1 MVQVQQETVSRNY
14 ASNQQLGRSGE
25 VKPEGTNFVTSLPI
39 IAFQLVLMK
48 CQKNDEWPIRIWL
61 GRKGLKLSLFRG
73 LPSLTIPFQWNLN
86 LWKRLVENGS
96 QLQKRGNSMWREI
109 EKKARAE
116 INFLIFSFLCSQSWA
131 WESCEA
137 KIWESETVD

>member
-1 MVQVQQETVSRNY
+1 MIQVQQETVSRNY
-14 ASNQQLGRSGE
+14 ASNQQLGTSGG
-25 VKPEGTNFVTSLPI
+25 VKPEGTNFVMSLPI
-39 IAFQLVLMK
+39 IGFQFMK
-48 CQKNDEWPIRIWL
+48 CQKNDEWLIRIWL
-61 GRKGLKLSLFRG
+61 RRKGLKLSLFRG

-116 INFLIFSFLCSQSWA
+116 INFLIFSFLCSQSW
-131 WESCEA
+131 ESCEA